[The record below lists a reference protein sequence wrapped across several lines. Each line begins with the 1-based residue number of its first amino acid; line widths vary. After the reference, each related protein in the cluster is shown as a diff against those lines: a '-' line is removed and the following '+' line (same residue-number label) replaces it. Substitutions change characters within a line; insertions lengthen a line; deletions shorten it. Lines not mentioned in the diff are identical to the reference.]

1 MRFQFTPIAEEGG
14 GMSENVR
21 NINASIESVWSV
33 LANGETYDQWVV
45 GAEAIRSVEDGWP
58 AVGSKLHH
66 TVKAGPARTK
76 DDTEVLEVE
85 PRKRLKLRGRARPY
99 GIAEI
104 TLDLRS
110 LGSTTDVAIH
120 ERVVSGPGALL
131 PNALQD
137 LALKGRNARTLKNLA
152 DLAEHR

>member
-1 MRFQFTPIAEEGG
+1 
-14 GMSENVR
+14 MSKNVR
-21 NINASIESVWSV
+21 NINAPIENVWSV
-33 LANGETYDQWVV
+33 LANGKSYDQWVV
-45 GAEAIRSVEDGWP
+45 GADTIRSVEQHWP

-66 TVKAGPARTK
+66 TVKAGPVKTK
-76 DDTEVLEVE
+76 DNTEVIEVE

-110 LGSTTDVAIH
+110 LGSTTDVTIT
-120 ERVVSGPGALL
+120 ERVIAGPGAFI
-131 PNALQD
+131 PRPLQD
-137 LALKGRNARTLKNLA
+137 LALKPRNTKTLKNLA